1 METTSVDGQLFTA
14 FFKVQQLNV
23 VLKKMEMIT
32 STIDQIQIMPD
43 FNQGVNKH
51 WSAFP
56 KVKGSSPEEFQEKT
70 LSVFKVS

>member
-1 METTSVDGQLFTA
+1 MPLFLRERVA
-14 FFKVQQLNV
+14 VEERPVGENDQI
-23 VLKKMEMIT
+23 KMEMTT

-43 FNQGVNKH
+43 FNQVVNKH

-70 LSVFKVS
+70 LSAFKVS